1 MTEQQQPHKS
11 PAAPPLSPPGGR
23 PAATTLIIGTVNLDG
38 RIVKAIPVE
47 RPSNDDPLS
56 FW

>member
-1 MTEQQQPHKS
+1 MTEQQQPPKS